1 MLYLASSGWWMFA
14 IVAIIGLVGLVV
26 FLLRKHIPG
35 LVEYENEDEEKIA
48 EDNLN
53 RVLMTLEEEDKIN
66 KGADLEEVDDDNE

>member
-66 KGADLEEVDDDNE
+66 KGANLEEVDDDNE